1 MIIAPILCFLSVF
14 SLCAILADMVFRQR
28 KVDPSLG
35 RFEVTRRE
43 SLRAESKTF
52 LWFEPWVD
60 ELVPGIEKSSKQLE
74 SVQKYL
80 LSAGIKA
87 PWQPAEFI
95 ACTKIE
101 GLGAAAL
108 GFLFGLSLG
117 TLAWAIIISLIAFFG
132 YVFLAIRVLKSKS
145 VRRQIKLKRQFAAA
159 IDLMALM
166 MNVGGGFHEAMD
178 VATNEAKGTPL
189 GDELAIVRRD
199 LALGKRD
206 DALRGLV
213 ARTQDEDIDEVVMA
227 LIEGQQLGTPLAEI
241 LRTQAS
247 QMRLKRTQWAE
258 KASSE
263 SEVALVFPAMLIML
277 GCLILIA
284 APFVLSA
291 LFES

>member
-1 MIIAPILCFLSVF
+1 MVIAPILCFCAVF
-14 SLCAILADMVFRQR
+14 SVAAILTDMVLRER
-28 KVDPSLG
+28 IVDPALG
-35 RFEVTRRE
+35 RFEITRRE
-43 SLRAESKTF
+43 SLRQESKTF

-60 ELVPGIEKSSKQLE
+60 ELTVGIEKSGKKIDT
-74 SVQKYL
+74 VQKNL
-80 LSAGIKA
+80 LSAGNKA
-87 PWQPAEFI
+87 PWKPAEFI
-95 ACTKIE
+95 ACAKIE
-101 GLGAAAL
+101 GIGAAAL
-108 GFLFGLSLG
+108 GFVFGLSLG
-117 TLAWAIIISLIAFFG
+117 SLTNAIAASFIGYFG
-132 YVFLAIRVLKSKS
+132 YVFLSMRVLKSKA

-166 MNVGGGFHEAMD
+166 MDVGGGFHEAMA
-178 VATNEAKGTPL
+178 VAADEAKGTPL

-206 DALRGLV
+206 DALRNLV
-213 ARTQDEDIDEVVMA
+213 TRTQDEDIGEVVMA
-227 LIEGQQLGTPLAEI
+227 LIEGQQLGTPLADI

-258 KASSE
+258 KASAE

-277 GCLILIA
+277 ACLILIA

>member
-1 MIIAPILCFLSVF
+1 MLFASILSFCAVF
-14 SLCAILADMVFRQR
+14 SMAVIFADMVIRER
-28 KVDPSLG
+28 IVDPALG
-35 RFEVTRRE
+35 RFEVSRRE
-43 SLRAESKTF
+43 RIRKESKTF

-60 ELVPGIEKSSKQLE
+60 ELTVGIEKSNKNLE
-74 SVQKYL
+74 TVQKNL

-87 PWQPAEFI
+87 PWKPSEFI
-95 ACTKIE
+95 ACAKIE
-101 GLGAAAL
+101 GFGAAAL
-108 GFLFGLSLG
+108 GLVFGLSLG
-117 TLAWAIIISLIAFFG
+117 SLTYAIVASIIAYFG
-132 YVFLAIRVLKSKS
+132 YVFLSMRVLKSKA

-166 MNVGGGFHEAMD
+166 MNVGGGFQEAFD
-178 VATNEAKGTPL
+178 VATNEAQGTPL

-206 DALRGLV
+206 DALRNLV

-227 LIEGQQLGTPLAEI
+227 LIEGQQLGTPLADI
-241 LRTQAS
+241 LQTQAN
-247 QMRLKRTQWAE
+247 QMRQKRTQWAE
-258 KASSE
+258 KASAE

-291 LFES
+291 LFE

>member
-1 MIIAPILCFLSVF
+1 MFWFPSILSFCAVFGMAAIIADMILRPR
-14 SLCAILADMVFRQR
+14 I
-28 KVDPSLG
+28 VDPVLG
-35 RFEVTRRE
+35 RFEVSRRE
-43 SLRAESKTF
+43 RIRQESKTF

-60 ELVPGIEKSSKQLE
+60 ELTVGIEKSNKNLE
-74 SVQKYL
+74 TIQKDL

-87 PWQPAEFI
+87 PWKPSEFI
-95 ACTKIE
+95 ACAKIE
-101 GLGAAAL
+101 GFGVAAL
-108 GFLFGLSLG
+108 GFVFGFSLG
-117 TLAWAIIISLIAFFG
+117 SLLYAIVASFIAYFG
-132 YVFLAIRVLKSKS
+132 YVFLSQRVLKSKA

-166 MNVGGGFHEAMD
+166 MNVGGGFQEAFD
-178 VATNEAKGTPL
+178 VATHEAQGTPL

-206 DALRGLV
+206 DALRNLV

-227 LIEGQQLGTPLAEI
+227 LIEGQQLGTPLADI
-241 LRTQAS
+241 LQTQAS
-247 QMRLKRTQWAE
+247 QMRQKRTQWAE
-258 KASSE
+258 KASAE

-291 LFES
+291 LFE